1 MSVLRHSVD
10 RLSHNGEAGVSQRY
24 SLRIGIEH
32 LHRRATTRVIDGEV
46 VGDDPLLLELINE
59 ILNLLCLIGS
69 SLHDSHDAVC
79 ETFCRGHCGR
89 ITLDLNFLGSSSR

>member
-10 RLSHNGEAGVSQRY
+10 RLSHHGEAGVSQRY
-24 SLRIGIEH
+24 SLRTGLER
-32 LHRRATTRVIDGEV
+32 LRVRAIIRVIDGEV

-59 ILNLLCLIGS
+59 QLNLICLISS

-79 ETFCRGHCGR
+79 ET
-89 ITLDLNFLGSSSR
+89 